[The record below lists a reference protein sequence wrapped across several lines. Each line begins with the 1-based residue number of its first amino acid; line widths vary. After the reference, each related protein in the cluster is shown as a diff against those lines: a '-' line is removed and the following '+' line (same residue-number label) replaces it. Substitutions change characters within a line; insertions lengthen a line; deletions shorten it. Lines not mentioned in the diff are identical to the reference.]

1 MIFLG
6 SRVEIVNSMTQKDTK
21 MKKKDGIESLR
32 GIVRR
37 QVRQHLQELAGPEE
51 KAVSIEKKVQA
62 IVKVAGQGL
71 KAVKLLKSLPDPTQ
85 KVQSA
90 VEASVVQL
98 EHIFNSMLQS
108 PMDYLDENPQA
119 TLDAYKQS
127 LDSRQSSLTDNAATT
142 TTPTTPQGQP
152 Y

>member
-1 MIFLG
+1 M
-6 SRVEIVNSMTQKDTK
+6 E
-21 MKKKDGIESLR
+21 KKNALESLR
-32 GIVRR
+32 GIVRK
-37 QVRQHLQELAGPEE
+37 QVRQQLAEMAGPEE

-71 KAVKLLKSLPDPTQ
+71 KAVKLLRGLPDPTQ
-85 KVQSA
+85 KVQQA

-98 EHIFNSMLQS
+98 EHIFNHMLQS

-127 LDSRQSSLTDNAATT
+127 LDSRETQLQDSAATT
-142 TTPTTPQGQP
+142 PTQGS